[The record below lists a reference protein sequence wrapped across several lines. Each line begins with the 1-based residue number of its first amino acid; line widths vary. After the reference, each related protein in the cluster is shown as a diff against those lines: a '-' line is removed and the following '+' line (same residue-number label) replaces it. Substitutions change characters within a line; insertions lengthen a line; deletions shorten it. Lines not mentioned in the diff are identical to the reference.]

1 LGAAL
6 IASQLHRFLV
16 TAHSALQFNLR
27 IRNESGPLPWGIH
40 IGTDGGTMLMRGIGA
55 VALTLSLSS
64 EALAER
70 GFMQRVSCA
79 MVRVYVAK
87 YSASAA
93 EMWARS
99 HGATDAQIEAA
110 RQCLKGTGE
119 QAAQVARWSTR

>member
-1 LGAAL
+1 
-6 IASQLHRFLV
+6 
-16 TAHSALQFNLR
+16 
-27 IRNESGPLPWGIH
+27 
-40 IGTDGGTMLMRGIGA
+40 MLLRGIGA
-55 VALTLSLSS
+55 VALTLSLSPSS

-70 GFMQRVSCA
+70 GVMQRMSCA

-110 RQCLKGTGE
+110 RECLKGTTE
-119 QAAQVARWSTR
+119 RTAQAARWFSR